1 MMRKLLPAYCIAVA
15 IFGFLL
21 NPGFAYGPSSNTYG
35 SSKSFKPLE
44 FVPNETLLSS
54 FKAVGDKPLAMEWT
68 ILDSLANAYS
78 YFTESQQPFVY
89 LPELGKLI
97 TIKRGYWDIDRYTYF
112 GDNTKNNL
120 FILTSDNWGKSWS
133 APFLVYKAE
142 GSFSTRW
149 ARYPSVYGFDYDGEL
164 AYVYTS
170 PATNGSG
177 WIGFINGLYYQGSY
191 FPAFSSSFTWTDG
204 NRYGWGG
211 TDSRIVGGMDPD
223 GNPFAIAVGSIMID
237 GGLPLD
243 KTSNLGYRRT
253 TDFDKWDVTIPS
265 QWQAN
270 VFRTPQ
276 STNDSV
282 RSSLIAGF
290 KYGLDGKLYMAAY
303 GNFANSTL
311 DRFTFGVSVSSDN
324 GETWS
329 DFDIMPPDL
338 FDSYISQYGLNLS
351 TVFWQ
356 LPQFVPTTEGNYY
369 FLTNLN
375 EDTTQTLRP
384 YEQALHQLVEVYK
397 EGGTWGVRK
406 VADLTGFVLA
416 YVSPTNSNQLG
427 EESQLVRTVDGT
439 KLIAKWVD
447 FVDVQVGDTVYK
459 RVQHDMFVAVRP
471 LNSSQWSTVKNVT
484 ADLDYDRI
492 TWLPDKVPNDL
503 REIPVLKL
511 VSIPIEGQTQQ
522 EALLRQRSLDT
533 VPQYVVLGFF
543 NADDVL
549 SVDENRTEPDAV
561 ATINNVY
568 PVPAERF
575 GFVNFDLSKDTYTKI
590 DLFNVF
596 GENVK
601 SICDGMVAAGNKGV
615 GFRVDDLP
623 NGNYIIVFNFDGKII
638 TKPFIIMK

>member
-1 MMRKLLPAYCIAVA
+1 MMKKLLLAYCIAVA
-15 IFGFLL
+15 IFGFLS
-21 NPGFAYGPSSNTYG
+21 NRGFAYEPSSNTYG
-35 SSKSFKPLE
+35 SSKSFNQLG
-44 FVPNETLLSS
+44 FVPNEAFLAS
-54 FKAVGDKPLAMEWT
+54 FKGKSDKPLAVGWT

-78 YFTESQQPFVY
+78 YFSESQQPFVY
-89 LPELGKLI
+89 IPELGKLI
-97 TIKRGYWDIDRYTYF
+97 TIKRGYWDIDRFPYS

-120 FILTSDNWGKSWS
+120 FVLTSDDWGKTWS
-133 APFLVYKAE
+133 QPFLVYKTE

-149 ARYPSVYGFDYDGEL
+149 ARYPSVYAFDYDGEL
-164 AYVYTS
+164 AYVYTA
-170 PATNGSG
+170 PATYGSG

-191 FPAFSSSFTWTDG
+191 FPSFSSSFTWTDG

-211 TDSRIVGGMDPD
+211 TDSRIAGKMDTD

-253 TDFDKWDVTIPS
+253 TDFEKWDVTIPP

-276 STNDSV
+276 STNDSA

-311 DRFTFGVSVSSDN
+311 DRFTFGVSVSNDN
-324 GETWS
+324 GKTWT

-338 FDSYISQYGLNLS
+338 FDSYIAQYGLNLDV
-351 TVFWQ
+351 VFWQ
-356 LPQFVPTTEGNYY
+356 LPQFVPTTGGNYY

-375 EDTTQTLRP
+375 EDTTKTFRP

-397 EGGTWGVRK
+397 ENGTWGVRK

-416 YVSPTNSNQLG
+416 YVTPTNSNQLG

-439 KLIAKWVD
+439 KLVAKWVD
-447 FVDVQVGDTVYK
+447 FIDVQVGDTVYK
-459 RVQHDMFVAVRP
+459 RVQHDMFVGVRS
-471 LNSSQWSTVKNVT
+471 LSSSQWSVVKNVT

-492 TWLPDKVPNDL
+492 TWLPDQVPNNL

-533 VPQYVVLGFF
+533 VPQYVLLGSF

-549 SVDENRTEPDAV
+549 SVDENKTEPDV
-561 ATINNVY
+561 IVTITSVY

-575 GFVNFDLSKDTYTKI
+575 GFVNFDLSKDTYTKV

-601 SICDGMVAAGNKGV
+601 NIHDGVVTAGNKGIS
-615 GFRVDDLP
+615 FRVDDLP
-623 NGNYIIVFNFDGKII
+623 NGNYIIAFNFDGKIA